1 MPITPLPTPPTRSDP
16 ASFAARGDAFLAAL
30 PTFQAEANALET
42 NVNAKE
48 LSAVSAAVTA
58 IAKASEAA
66 ASAVD
71 ATNNGAAQ
79 VVLAAEQVALAT
91 GRADAAAASAVTA
104 ITAPGTSA
112 TSTTSLSI
120 AIDVKALTI
129 QPGKA
134 LVVGMSVK
142 IAATASPTNWM
153 FGDVTAYDSGTG
165 ALTVNVTVIQGAG
178 TFAAWT
184 VSLSAPGL
192 APSAAAAVFNYQNF
206 GGF

>member
-1 MPITPLPTPPTRSDP
+1 MPITPLPTPPDRSDP
-16 ASFAARGDAFLAAL
+16 ANFAARGDAFLSAL
-30 PTFQAEANALET
+30 PTFVTEANALET

-48 LSAVSAAVTA
+48 ASAVASAGTA
-58 IAKASEAA
+58 TTKAADAA

-79 VVLAAEQVALAT
+79 VVLAADQVALAT
-91 GRADAAAASAVTA
+91 GQANAAAASAVTA
-104 ITAPGTSA
+104 INAPGTSS
-112 TSTTSLSI
+112 TSTTSLSV
-120 AIDVKALTI
+120 ATGSKSLTI
-129 QPGKA
+129 QTGKS

-142 IAATASPTNWM
+142 IAATASATNWM

-178 TFAAWT
+178 AFAAWT